1 MAYPALVERLSTA
14 LNPDDMMV
22 RRSGFPSR
30 KPKPGLVACALWLD
44 RTMPALSDGV
54 SSMAPAPL
62 EVVRLVKG
70 LLNKVYCCIS
80 FHVVLE
86 IQYLYRSLLCNL
98 GL

>member
-1 MAYPALVERLSTA
+1 
-14 LNPDDMMV
+14 
-22 RRSGFPSR
+22 
-30 KPKPGLVACALWLD
+30 
-44 RTMPALSDGV
+44 MPALSDGV